1 MHQQSAG
8 IGPQAVP
15 AAEVAGAVAVVGHGD
30 EARVADVAADDS
42 VVHAFEER
50 DVPQHE
56 AGHEPAGTAPGG
68 SADAVAVGDGGCN
81 GLFADDVLAGLESR
95 AGEVGVGG
103 VGRGDDDRVHFRVVE
118 NDRRVGVGAF
128 DFEVGC
134 SELESAR
141 VHITERHDV
150 GLVSEVLAQAAAV
163 GSKPAAAGA
172 DNSEAQAVVAH

>member
-1 MHQQSAG
+1 MRLQSATVVAMG
-8 IGPQAVP
+8 FSQITCLP
-15 AAEVAGAVAVVGHGD
+15 A
-30 EARVADVAADDS
+30 
-42 VVHAFEER
+42 
-50 DVPQHE
+50 
-56 AGHEPAGTAPGG
+56 
-68 SADAVAVGDGGCN
+68 
-81 GLFADDVLAGLESR
+81 SR
-95 AGEVGVGG
+95 AAQGEVGVAG
-103 VGRGDDDRVHFRVVE
+103 VGRGDDDRVHLRVVE

-128 DFEVGC
+128 DFEVGG